1 MDRSDILQTKFFIT
15 TKADLLTD
23 KVNKWI
29 QENWDKVY
37 GLEVKPVMSYTTINN
52 KGAYMIGCV
61 IEYYTD
67 KTMLN

>member
-1 MDRSDILQTKFFIT
+1 MERSEILQTKFFIT
-15 TKADLLTD
+15 TKADLLTE

-37 GLEVKPVMSYTTINN
+37 AVDVKPIMSYTTINN

-67 KTMLN
+67 KNTA